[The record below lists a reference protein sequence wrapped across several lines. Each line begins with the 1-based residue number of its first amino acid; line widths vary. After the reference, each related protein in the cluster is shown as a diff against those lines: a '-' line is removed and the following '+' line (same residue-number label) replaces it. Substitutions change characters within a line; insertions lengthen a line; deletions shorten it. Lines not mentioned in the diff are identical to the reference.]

1 MSDDALAI
9 YAQRLLA
16 EVLAAADADSL
27 TTSETFTRRALDD
40 LEQAGVTENTFAAY
54 YAGERGLEVSG
65 YGSNESL
72 DTLDVFITDFRA
84 DPQIRWLTKAEV
96 EGRFRRVLKFVQRSR
111 DGLKQQIDESDDVYD
126 MCLAIEKKLPEI
138 SRIRLFLLTNSDAS
152 ITSLPE
158 VEFGDLPVSREIWD
172 LTRFHRLNSSGTLSE
187 PIVVEFD
194 DPLPCLTTP
203 TIDGAFSVFMAILPG
218 PMLAG
223 LYGQYGTRLLEL
235 NVRSFLQTKG
245 AVNRGIRGTLL
256 AEPERFLAYNNGIS
270 ATATRVEL
278 TTLPG
283 GGQAIQ
289 RIYDLQIVN
298 GGQTTAS
305 IHYAHVKDKADI
317 SGVFVQMKLTVVA
330 PDRLEEIVPEI
341 SKYSNTQ
348 NKVTLVDFSSNHP
361 YHVAVEKITRSLWAP
376 AANGSGQE
384 TRWFY
389 ERARGQYADA
399 LARERTPARQK
410 AFKTLHPLSQ
420 KFTKSDLAKF
430 EHSWGQLPHIV
441 SLGAEKN
448 FREFMIN
455 IGEKGPDV
463 DALYCERLIAKGILF
478 KATEK
483 IVTAQGMQGFRAN
496 IVTYTIAKLAT
507 STGQRIDLDRIWQ
520 EQRLTAALTAAI
532 DELSR
537 RIRVV
542 IVTPVGN
549 ANVTEGAKRP
559 ECWRRVS
566 DMHWTV
572 PNDLQAEYAD
582 PMTPVRRGRHAAA
595 TDSHAAARLKI
606 EVASI
611 PAEDWF
617 AVAAWAKDTKN
628 LEPWQW
634 RVAAQVGKYL
644 RDGLDLT
651 IDQATQAERLM
662 AEAQRLGFRT
672 SSISPRRTQSGAL
685 SCMTAQAGQLD
696 EHSSEVARSRS
707 RQAPG

>member
-1 MSDDALAI
+1 MSDDALPI
-9 YAQRLLA
+9 YAQRLVA

-54 YAGERGLEVSG
+54 YAGERGVEVSG

-72 DTLDVFITDFRA
+72 DALDVFITDFRA
-84 DPQIRWLTKAEV
+84 DPQVTWLTKADV
-96 EGRFRRVLKFVQRSR
+96 EARFRRVLKFVQRCR

-126 MCLAIEKKLPEI
+126 MCLAIEKKLPEV

-158 VEFGDLPVSREIWD
+158 ADFEDLPVAYEIWD
-172 LTRFHRLNSSGTLSE
+172 LTRFHRMTSSGTLSE
-187 PIVVEFD
+187 PIVVEFGC
-194 DPLPCLTTP
+194 PLPCIATP
-203 TIDGAFSVFMAILPG
+203 TIDGTFSVFMAILPG
-218 PMLAG
+218 PTLAG

-256 AEPERFLAYNNGIS
+256 TQPERFLAYNNGIS
-270 ATATRVEL
+270 ATASRVEL
-278 TTLPG
+278 TTLAG

-289 RIYDLQIVN
+289 RIHDLQIVN

-317 SGVFVQMKLTVVA
+317 SSVFVQMKLTVVA

-376 AANGSGQE
+376 AADGSGQE

-389 ERARGQYADA
+389 ERARGQYTDA

-410 AFKTLHPLSQ
+410 AFKALHPLSQ

-430 EHSWGQLPHIV
+430 EHSWRQLPHIV
-441 SLGAEKN
+441 SLGGEKN
-448 FREFMIN
+448 FREFMISM
-455 IGEKGPDV
+455 GEKVPDV
-463 DALYCERLIAKGILF
+463 DAMYCERLIAKAILF
-478 KATEK
+478 KSTEK
-483 IVTAQGMQGFRAN
+483 IVTAQGIQGLRAN
-496 IVTYTIAKLAT
+496 VVTYTVAKLASAT
-507 STGQRIDLDRIWQ
+507 SQRIDLDRIWQ
-520 EQRLTAALTAAI
+520 EQRLTPALAAAI
-532 DELSR
+532 DDLSR
-537 RIRVV
+537 RVRRV
-542 IVTPVGN
+542 IVTPIGN
-549 ANVTEGAKRP
+549 ANAAEWAKRP

-566 DMHWTV
+566 DIEWIV
-572 PNDLQAEYAD
+572 PDDLSAEYAD
-582 PMTPVRRGRHAAA
+582 SAATVRRGRHTAEMDA
-595 TDSHAAARLKI
+595 HAAARLKI
-606 EVASI
+606 AVASI
-611 PAEDWF
+611 PADDWF

-634 RVAAQVGKYL
+634 RVAAEVGKYL
-644 RDGLDLT
+644 KNGWDLT
-651 IDQATQAERLM
+651 IHQAEQAERLM
-662 AEAQRLGFRT
+662 AEAQRLGFR
-672 SSISPRRTQSGAL
+672 PRHT
-685 SCMTAQAGQLD
+685 TF
-696 EHSSEVARSRS
+696 
-707 RQAPG
+707 

>member
-1 MSDDALAI
+1 MNDDALAI
-9 YAQRLLA
+9 YAQRLVA
-16 EVLAAADADSL
+16 EVLAAADAVSL

-72 DTLDVFITDFRA
+72 DALDVFITDFRA
-84 DPQIRWLTKAEV
+84 DPQVTWLTKADV
-96 EGRFRRVLKFVQRSR
+96 EARFRRVLKFVQRCR
-111 DGLKQQIDESDDVYD
+111 DGLKKQIDESDDVYD
-126 MCLAIEKKLPEI
+126 MCLAIEKKLPEV
-138 SRIRLFLLTNSDAS
+138 SRIRLFFLTNSDAS

-158 VEFGDLPVSREIWD
+158 AEFGDIPVSYEIWD
-172 LTRFHRLNSSGTLSE
+172 LTRFHRMTSSGTLSE
-187 PIVVEFD
+187 PIAVEFG
-194 DPLPCLTTP
+194 DPLPCLATP
-203 TIDGAFSVFMAILPG
+203 TIDGTFSVFMAILPG
-218 PMLAG
+218 QMLAG

-256 AEPERFLAYNNGIS
+256 AQPERFLAYNNGIS
-270 ATATRVEL
+270 ATASRVEL

-289 RIYDLQIVN
+289 HIHDLQIVN

-317 SGVFVQMKLTVVA
+317 STVFVQMKLTVVA

-348 NKVTLVDFSSNHP
+348 NKVTLVDFSSNHL
-361 YHVAVEKITRSLWAP
+361 YHVAVEKGTRSLWAP
-376 AANGSGQE
+376 ATGGSGQE

-389 ERARGQYADA
+389 ERARGQYTDA
-399 LARERTPARQK
+399 LARERTPAKQREFK
-410 AFKTLHPLSQ
+410 ALHPLPQ

-455 IGEKGPDV
+455 LGEKGPDV
-463 DALYCERLIAKGILF
+463 DALYCQRLIAKAILF

-496 IVTYTIAKLAT
+496 IVTYTIAKLA
-507 STGQRIDLDRIWQ
+507 SATGQRIDLDRIWQ
-520 EQRLTAALTAAI
+520 EQKLTPALAATI
-532 DELSR
+532 DDISR
-537 RIRVV
+537 RIRKV
-542 IVTPVGN
+542 IVTPVRN
-549 ANVTEGAKRP
+549 ANVTEWAKSP

-566 DMHWTV
+566 DIQWAV
-572 PNDLQAEYAD
+572 PDDLQAEYAD
-582 PMTPVRRGRHAAA
+582 PTTMVRRARHAAE
-595 TDSHAAARLKI
+595 TDSHNAAKLKI
-606 EVASI
+606 AVASI
-611 PAEDWF
+611 PAEDWL

-634 RVAAQVGKYL
+634 QVAAQVGKYL
-644 RDGLDLT
+644 KNGWDLT
-651 IDQATQAERLM
+651 INQATQAERLM
-662 AEAQRLGFRT
+662 VEAQRLGFRANPT
-672 SSISPRRTQSGAL
+672 SQR
-685 SCMTAQAGQLD
+685 
-696 EHSSEVARSRS
+696 
-707 RQAPG
+707 